1 MKNMRGT
8 KGLAQP
14 ASRRR
19 ALGLAGGAGLTALA
33 AACAGGSG
41 RKPASQAQPGTPKFG
56 GQFNLRVPVDPI
68 DFDPSYNG
76 KTTPGDLAQA
86 QAHNTL
92 LTFKAGPDVAYGD
105 MQVQPK
111 LAESWEVSPDGT
123 SFIFH
128 LRKDVKFA
136 SLPPLSGR
144 AFTSQDVKWTAE
156 YYGRGET
163 FQGKKLP
170 ASAIGFMYQ
179 GMLGVET
186 PDDDTVV
193 VRFGSPF
200 LPFLSY
206 AASDWNSMAAHEIYD
221 QDGSLK
227 DRIIGVGPFLL
238 DTAASQKGT
247 LYTWKKNSGYWN
259 SAQTY
264 ADGIQWLVLPDD
276 ASTFAAIQTKRV
288 DLLQGMAYPAYQQ
301 VQKANPQARFF
312 RYLQPQ
318 GYHLWFSQA
327 HPGPLT
333 DLRVRQAVVLSVD
346 RDEINKTV
354 AGGQGQWAVNGAV
367 QGLFTEAEARD
378 LQKQDI
384 QQAKQLLAAAGYE
397 NGVHLAWP
405 IEDDS
410 EQASLTWYQL
420 VQAQVKRAGI
430 DFELQLMSKAAQ
442 REKRRTGAFDIDVL
456 QALGLL
462 EADADSMMFGTFHS
476 KGSTNYTKIR
486 DPELDKL
493 LEQQRSEVDPA
504 KRREVQRQAVRR
516 ILDMA
521 WGVDLIYPP
530 IWDVTQTYVANYS
543 PHFSVR
549 APFTRAWLTK

>member
-1 MKNMRGT
+1 MNPISSRTRGRAT
-8 KGLAQP
+8 
-14 ASRRR
+14 RRR
-19 ALGLAGGAGLTALA
+19 ALGLASSAGATAFLA
-33 AACAGGSG
+33 ACGGRGSS
-41 RKPASQAQPGTPKFG
+41 KPLSQASASTPRLG

-76 KTTPGDLAQA
+76 KTLPGDLAQA

-123 SFIFH
+123 SFTFH
-128 LRKDVKFA
+128 LRKGVKFA
-136 SLPPLSGR
+136 NLAPLNGR
-144 AFTSQDVKWTAE
+144 ELTSQDVKWTAE
-156 YYGRGET
+156 YYGRSET

-170 ASAIGFMYQ
+170 ASAVGFMYE
-179 GMLGVET
+179 GMVDVQA
-186 PDDDTVV
+186 PDAYTVV
-193 VRFGSPF
+193 VRFASPF

-206 AASDWNSMAAHEIYD
+206 AASDWNSMAAHEIFD

-227 DRIIGVGPFLL
+227 DHLVGAGPFQL
-238 DTAASQKGT
+238 DAAASQKGT
-247 LYTWKKNSGYWN
+247 EYLWRKNASYWN
-259 SAQTY
+259 APQPY
-264 ADGIQWLVLPDD
+264 ADTVQWLVLPQD
-276 ASTFAAIQTKRV
+276 ASAFAAFQTKQV
-288 DLLQGMAYPAYQQ
+288 DLLQGLAYPSYQQ
-301 VQKANPQARFF
+301 LQKVNPQARVYP
-312 RYLQPQ
+312 YLQPQ

-333 DLRVRQAVVLSVD
+333 DLRVRQAIVLAVD
-346 RDEINKTV
+346 RDEVNKTV
-354 AGGQGQWAVNGAV
+354 GGGQGQWSVNGAM
-367 QGLFTEAEARD
+367 QGLFSDAEARQLQTQD
-378 LQKQDI
+378 L
-384 QQAKQLLAAAGYE
+384 QQAKQLLAAAGYAS
-397 NGVHLAWP
+397 GLHLSWP

-410 EQASLTWYQL
+410 AQDSLTWYQL
-420 VQAQVKRAGI
+420 VQAQLKRAGI
-430 DFELQLMSKAAQ
+430 DLDLQLMAKAAQ
-442 REKRRTGAFDIDVL
+442 REKRRKGDFDIDVL

-476 KGSTNYTKIR
+476 RGSTNYTKIR
-486 DPELDKL
+486 DPELDRL
-493 LEQQRSEVDPA
+493 LELQRSEVDPA
-504 KRREVQRQAVRR
+504 KRRDVQRQAVRR

-530 IWDVTQTYVANYS
+530 IWDVTQPYVANYS